1 MRKNYLSKPNVTIKS
16 FKVSNLGNLT
26 DYAEGLFIDKTLN
39 SSNVSAVYTQSLQLE
54 LLKMY
59 RVNEKFYATCT
70 DGYLYEKSGKEFIQ
84 KYKFGTNEPIM
95 EKVIL
100 NGVYETL
107 HMDETGGRILDKEE
121 YAVDLPYGNHF
132 ATYSLRCFVS
142 KERTVYFSSPFDFN
156 SRSMLLDNCGNFNV
170 SDEDGNVIGLYDF
183 SKYLLIVCAKSL
195 YKLTI
200 TDGEFSLEKIN
211 TDSYSIDEMSLAK
224 IREKLLFISDG
235 NFYEYENFTI
245 KQITN
250 PYTNK
255 ITKINYF
262 ATANED
268 FYFCHL
274 TLPEKQCVFAYD
286 VVKKQPFI
294 VDVGESRLLCE
305 NMLSNYLEGGLY
317 LIKKYPYAKCM
328 WRSLPVNLGTNDK
341 KWLLETSVKVTKNA
355 TLTIKGDFGSTTFDL
370 KKGINKKTMNLSS
383 KEFVFEI
390 DCKVRDM
397 IISDLQLKYMV

>member
-59 RVNEKFYATCT
+59 RVNEKLYVTCT
-70 DGYLYEKSGKEFIQ
+70 DGYLYEKLGKEFIQ

-95 EKVIL
+95 EKVML

-107 HMDETGGRILDKEE
+107 HMDETGGRILDKSN
-121 YAVDLPYGNHF
+121 YIVGLPYGNHF
-132 ATYSLRCFVS
+132 STYSLRCFVS
-142 KERTVYFSSPFDFN
+142 KGKTVYFSSPFDFN
-156 SRSMLLDNCGNFNV
+156 TKSMMLDNCGNFNIK
-170 SDEDGNVIGLYDF
+170 DEDGNVIGLFDF
-183 SKYLLIVCAKSL
+183 SKYLLIVCVKGF
-195 YKLTI
+195 YKLSI
-200 TDGEFSLEKIN
+200 TDGEFSLEKIK

-224 IREKLLFISDG
+224 IGEKLFFISDG
-235 NFYEYENFTI
+235 NFYEYENFAI
-245 KQITN
+245 KQISN
-250 PYTNK
+250 PHIKK

-262 ATANED
+262 ATASEN
-268 FYFCHL
+268 FCLCHI

-286 VVKKQPFI
+286 VVNKQPFI

-305 NMLSNYLEGGLY
+305 NILSNYSEGGLY
-317 LIKKYPYAKCM
+317 IIKKYPYAKCM
-328 WRSLPVNLGTNDK
+328 WRSLSVNLGTNDK
-341 KWLLETSVKVTKNA
+341 KSLLETSVKVTKKA
-355 TLTIKGDFGSTTFDL
+355 TLTIKGDFGSSTFVL
-370 KKGINKKTMNLSS
+370 KEGVNKKTMNLSS
-383 KEFVFEI
+383 KEFIFEI

-397 IISDLQLKYMV
+397 IVSNLQLKYMV